1 MRRATRPL
9 ASRRRLAVA
18 LCAVLALLLAACG
31 EEDTAADP
39 APADPVTTDEAGTT
53 AATATDAAATTEAGT
68 DAAGTDAA
76 GTDAAGTDAELSLI
90 AEGELLVG
98 SDIAFEPF
106 EFIEDGENKGFDID
120 LMNEIGE
127 RLGLQVE
134 FVNTPFDGIFTA
146 LAGGQFDAII
156 SAITITEERQETI
169 AFSDP
174 YFAANQAL
182 AVAAGSDIASVDDLA
197 EGVSVGVQS
206 GTTGEEYATGEF
218 SAAEI
223 VSFPTS
229 EAAFSALEGDQ
240 IDAVF
245 IDLPVVGARV
255 EGTDTVELAEEVDT
269 DELYGIGLPQDSEA
283 LRDAINAELEAIITD
298 GTYEEIYS
306 TWFEGDVPEQFQ

>member
-1 MRRATRPL
+1 MTRRRRVTRPL

-18 LCAVLALLLAACG
+18 LCAALALLLAACG

-39 APADPVTTDEAGTT
+39 APADPVTTDAAGTT

-68 DAAGTDAA
+68 DAAGTDA
-76 GTDAAGTDAELSLI
+76 ELSLI
-90 AEGELLVG
+90 AEGQLLVG
-98 SDIAFEPF
+98 SDVAFEPF

>member
-1 MRRATRPL
+1 MRRPTRTPATRL
-9 ASRRRLAVA
+9 RLAVA
-18 LCAVLALLLAACG
+18 LCATLALVLAACG
-31 EEDTAADP
+31 DEDAATDP
-39 APADPVTTDEAGTT
+39 APADPATTDEAGTT
-53 AATATDAAATTEAGT
+53 DAPATDAATTDAAATGE
-68 DAAGTDAA
+68 
-76 GTDAAGTDAELSLI
+76 ELSLI
-90 AEGELLVG
+90 TEGELLVG

-156 SAITITEERQETI
+156 SAITITEKRQETI
-169 AFSDP
+169 SFTDP

-182 AVAAGSDIASVDDLA
+182 AVAAGSDIASVEDLG

-223 VSFPTS
+223 VAFPTS

-245 IDLPVVGARV
+245 IDLPVVGARA
-255 EGTDTVELAEEVDT
+255 ESTDTVELAEEVDT
-269 DELYGIGLPQDSEA
+269 GELYGIGVPLQSEA
-283 LRDAINAELEAIITD
+283 LQAAIDAELEAIITD

-306 TWFEGDVPEQFQ
+306 AWFEGDVPEQFQQ

>member
-1 MRRATRPL
+1 MTRMRRATRPL

-18 LCAVLALLLAACG
+18 LCAALALLLAACG

-39 APADPVTTDEAGTT
+39 APADPATTDEAGTT
-53 AATATDAAATTEAGT
+53 AATATDAAATTE
-68 DAAGTDAA
+68 A